1 MWPYP
6 RTLAHRGGGTL
17 APENTLA
24 ALRCGLA
31 YGYRAVE
38 FDVMLASDGVPVVVH
53 DPELGRTVAGSGH
66 VNDYTAA
73 QLGAMDA
80 GAWFGPQFAGEGVP
94 TLDAVVA
101 YCKAQRI
108 WMNIE
113 IKPAP
118 GVDVATGAAVA
129 RATRDYFAQEIA
141 AGELLPLLSSFSIAA
156 LEAARQAAPELA
168 RGWLVEAIPAD
179 WERMAKE
186 LGVVAIHCDHQQ
198 LTPELAREVKAAGYG
213 LFCYTVNTPERA
225 SELLAWGVDGFCTD
239 RIDIIPSVA

>member
-38 FDVMLASDGVPVVVH
+38 FDVMLAADGVLVVVH
-53 DPELGRTVAGSGH
+53 DPELGRTVAGSGAIH
-66 VNDYTAA
+66 DYTAA
-73 QLGAMDA
+73 QLGAMEA
-80 GAWFGPQFAGEGVP
+80 GAWFGPTFAGEGVP
-94 TLDAVVA
+94 TFDAVVA

-118 GVDVATGAAVA
+118 GFELATGEAVA
-129 RATRDYFAQEIA
+129 SATRAHFSEEIA
-141 AGELLPLLSSFSIAA
+141 AGELLPLLSSFSIVA
-156 LEAARQAAPELA
+156 LEAARQAAPALA
-168 RGWLVEAIPAD
+168 RGWLVEAIPSD
-179 WERMAKE
+179 WAQKAKE
-186 LGVVAIHCDHQQ
+186 LGVLALHCDHQQ
-198 LTPELAREVKAAGYG
+198 LTHALALAIKEEGLG

-239 RIDIIPSVA
+239 RIDLITPS

>member
-73 QLGAMDA
+73 QLGAMEA

-129 RATRDYFAQEIA
+129 RATRDYFAKGIA
-141 AGELLPLLSSFSIAA
+141 AGELLPLLSSFSITA

-168 RGWLVEAIPAD
+168 RGWLVEAIPSD
-179 WERMAKE
+179 WEQKAKE
-186 LGVVAIHCDHQQ
+186 LDVLAIHCDHQQ

-239 RIDIIPSVA
+239 RIDLIKAG